1 MTETAHLTAADGFEL
16 PAYVARPDQAPRA
29 AVVVLQEI
37 FGVNS
42 HIRAI
47 ADGYAQHGYLA
58 VAPDLFHRVR
68 AGVELGYAAADVE
81 QGRMLKA
88 AAEALPAP
96 GVLADVAAAIAHG
109 ARHGGG
115 KVGVVGYCWGGL
127 VVWRSACSLPGLSAA
142 VAYYGGGMT
151 VGDEPARQPRC
162 PVMCHFGEQDHAIPI
177 AGVQAFAR
185 AQPSVE
191 VHVYPAQHGFN
202 CDQRASFDAPSAV
215 LALQRTQAFLARH
228 LAQ

>member
-1 MTETAHLTAADGFEL
+1 MTDTIQLTAADGFAL
-16 PAYVARPDQAPRA
+16 PAYIAQPAQAPRA

-42 HIRAI
+42 HIRAV
-47 ADGYAQHGYLA
+47 ADGFAQQGYLA
-58 VAPDLFHRVR
+58 IAPELFHRVR
-68 AGVELGYAAADVE
+68 SGVDLGYTAADVE

-96 GVLADVAAAIAHG
+96 GVLADVAAAIAYG
-109 ARHGGG
+109 ASHTSG

-127 VVWRSACSLPGLSAA
+127 VVWRSACALPGLSAA

-151 VGDEPARQPRC
+151 AGEEPARKPLC
-162 PVMCHFGEQDHAIPI
+162 PVMCHFGEQDHAIPL
-177 AGVQAFAR
+177 AGVQAFSE
-185 AQPSVE
+185 AQPAVE

-202 CDQRASFDAPSAV
+202 CDQRAAFDAPSAA
-215 LALQRTQAFLARH
+215 LALQRTQAFFARH
-228 LAQ
+228 LA